1 MDSLSGDSLNQDLSV
16 QLTLQIIYKYSYLV
30 KVALNVTIVDQDLLF
45 KKKVFLKMFMYT
57 MDSAM
62 GNLDKGLILIT

>member
-30 KVALNVTIVDQDLLF
+30 KVALNVTIVDKYLLF
-45 KKKVFLKMFMYT
+45 KKKVFLKSLCT
-57 MDSAM
+57 QW
-62 GNLDKGLILIT
+62 GLQGII